1 MLRYLLAA
9 ATEQLHAMGWQS
21 ATSLFSQGPCR
32 PPQQRGSAL
41 NLAASGLKV
50 CLARSV

>member
-21 ATSLFSQGPCR
+21 ATSLFS
-32 PPQQRGSAL
+32 RGLAGHPNSAD
-41 NLAASGLKV
+41 
-50 CLARSV
+50 RH